1 MKKNP
6 VKCHDLSYGK
16 WTLKLATVNTGEQT
30 LNEIIFFCNFTEA
43 CQLSNFLATTVSN
56 NFPYKPVILET
67 YLTQQNWSLFKDGS
81 IQSKKKHLSCM

>member
-1 MKKNP
+1 M
-6 VKCHDLSYGK
+6 DLKTGHSK
-16 WTLKLATVNTGEQT
+16 HKGEQT

-81 IQSKKKHLSCM
+81 IQSKKKISPVCNYKIALHCGHV

>member
-1 MKKNP
+1 M
-6 VKCHDLSYGK
+6 DLKTGHSK
-16 WTLKLATVNTGEQT
+16 HKGEQT

-67 YLTQQNWSLFKDGS
+67 YLTKQNWSLFKDGS

>member
-1 MKKNP
+1 M
-6 VKCHDLSYGK
+6 DLKTGHSK
-16 WTLKLATVNTGEQT
+16 HKGEQT
-30 LNEIIFFCNFTEA
+30 LNEINFFCNFTEA

-81 IQSKKKHLSCM
+81 IQSKKNISPVCNYKIALHCGHV

>member
-1 MKKNP
+1 M
-6 VKCHDLSYGK
+6 DLKTGHSK
-16 WTLKLATVNTGEQT
+16 HKGEQT

-67 YLTQQNWSLFKDGS
+67 YLTQQNWPLFKDGS
-81 IQSKKKHLSCM
+81 IQSKKNISPVCNYKIALHCGRV